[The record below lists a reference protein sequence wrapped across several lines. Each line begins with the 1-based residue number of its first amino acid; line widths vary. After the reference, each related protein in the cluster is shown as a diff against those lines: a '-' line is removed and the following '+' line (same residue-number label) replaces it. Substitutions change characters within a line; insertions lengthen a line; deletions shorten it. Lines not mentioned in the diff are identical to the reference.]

1 MSAITI
7 KDVYKIFPP
16 NNFHALNNVSMKIE
30 DGECVIIGGANGSG
44 KSMLM
49 SVIAGLTEPTK
60 GNVETNGRVGLIFQ
74 DPDTQ
79 ILGETPEEDISFGL
93 KNLKI
98 PKDQHQE
105 IIQKVLA
112 KTGLEKRKGFPARF
126 LSGGEKRRLATASI
140 LAMDCPIIIF
150 DEPYANLDYTGVKQV
165 NELIEMLKKEN
176 HTVLILT
183 HELEKCYALAD
194 RFIVLFE
201 GNKVFDG
208 NPEEG
213 LKQNLEEWS
222 IRNPL
227 CSYKEKNDLLWK

>member
-7 KDVYKIFPP
+7 TDVYKIFPP
-16 NNFHALNNVSMKIE
+16 NNFHALNNVSFSIE

-49 SVIAGLTEPTK
+49 SVIAGLTEPTN

-98 PKDQHQE
+98 PKDRHE
-105 IIQKVLA
+105 KIIENVLK

-150 DEPYANLDYTGVKQV
+150 DEPYANLDYAGVKHV

-176 HTVLILT
+176 HTVLVLT

-201 GNKVFDG
+201 GNNVFDG
-208 NPEEG
+208 SPEDG

-227 CSYKEKNDLLWK
+227 CSYKEKKDLIWI